1 MAALKENVKF
11 FIVQQLAFFN
21 TPTEV
26 SELVKEEFDIDVPRS
41 HIAIYNPDNHSGR
54 ELGLKFKDFFYEK
67 RKEFLEQIDR
77 VPLASMHV
85 RLNELSKMYHSARK
99 RKNDVFAKD
108 ILEQIAKEVGGI
120 YTNKI
125 KVTNSNDPL
134 LEWAKNLQGG
144 SIPLAYDVE
153 GEFLEVDE
161 EVKADEVPAVQE
173 VKQVAKK
180 RIKWQNKES

>member
-1 MAALKENVKF
+1 MAALKENVKM
-11 FIVQQLAFFN
+11 FIVQHLAFHN

-26 SELVKEEFDIDVPRS
+26 SEMVKEEFDIDIPRT
-41 HIAIYNPDNHSGR
+41 HIAVYDPTNFSGR
-54 ELGLKFKDFFYEK
+54 ELGVKLKEFFYEK
-67 RKEFLEQIDR
+67 RKEFLEQIDQI
-77 VPLASMHV
+77 PLASMHV
-85 RLNELSKMYHSARK
+85 RLNELSKMYRSARK
-99 RKNDVFAKD
+99 RKNDVLAKD

-153 GEFLEVDE
+153 GEFLDVT
-161 EVKADEVPAVQE
+161 DEVPE
-173 VKQVAKK
+173 EKQTVEEKQPPKQK
-180 RIKWQNKES
+180 RIKWQHKES